1 MPPAS
6 FAVRI
11 TRPYSDLSGMFH
23 VWSLQCEK
31 LLVYQHTGSQTE
43 LVHCHALIVNLR
55 VTKER
60 LKQLSVVPG
69 RPLNGN
75 QDWSFKTAK
84 ETTDK
89 YVTYMS
95 KGQYDPLYV
104 MGFELDYLNRM
115 KAEWKER
122 SKLPHKNA
130 KLHQDFRN
138 HVYTQ
143 WNHDTGYLYP
153 EAPPE
158 VYELYGVHFDNDKY
172 RFDKLRKF
180 SYNYSISLK
189 GEFNV
194 QTMNL
199 AKSLLLTFCYENE
212 VKVDLKAVF
221 KF

>member
-1 MPPAS
+1 MPPTS

-23 VWSLQCEK
+23 IWSLQCEK

-43 LVHCHALIVNLR
+43 LVHCHALVVNLR

-60 LKQLSVVPG
+60 LKQLSEVPG

-75 QDWSFKTAK
+75 QDWSFKTAR
-84 ETTDK
+84 DLVDP
-89 YVTYMS
+89 YITYMS
-95 KGQYDPLYV
+95 KGTYCPYYV
-104 MGFELDYLNRM
+104 MGYEEAFLEARR
-115 KAEWKER
+115 AEWKEP
-122 SKLPHKNA
+122 SKLPHKHA

-143 WNHDTGYLYP
+143 WNHETGYLYP
-153 EAPPE
+153 EPPPE
-158 VYELYGVHFDNDKY
+158 VHELYGHSFDNDKY
-172 RFDKLRKF
+172 IFDKLRKF
-180 SYNYSISLK
+180 SYNFSLSLK

-199 AKSLLLTFCYENE
+199 AKTLLLTFCYENE
-212 VKVDLKAVF
+212 VTVDLKSVF